1 LYLSRLFIK
10 TTVVQM
16 EIVISESQFSKLL
29 SEELRNDD
37 YFELGL
43 EYVKK
48 WVRENNIE
56 LPRPKVPVSWIL
68 DNYGSE
74 INQSLGLETWRGSNL
89 SRFGMEA
96 LRQGLVENPS
106 MVREGSFTE
115 KYSAIT
121 KKILR
126 SFLPDEF
133 GEIEIIENPNWH
145 VTIIIN
151 YNQEELLK
159 KEGRLNYLQNLKRE
173 LLQKLKSL
181 LSLKIGNRDYGN
193 IDLSI
198 EFKPESDWVTDVA
211 PKLIKQLK
219 KDMPFPIKR
228 VTKGSG
234 ALGVTLNIFIPYNF
248 RHKTRNHGVISVD
261 EQIKD
266 WFLNKGYKKPGSMI
280 DIRTSY

>member
-1 LYLSRLFIK
+1 
-10 TTVVQM
+10 M
-16 EIVISESQFSKLL
+16 EILISESQFSKLL
-29 SEELRNDD
+29 SEELNNDD

-74 INQSLGLETWRGSNL
+74 INQSLGFETWRGINL
-89 SRFGMEA
+89 SRIGREA
-96 LRQGLVENPS
+96 LQQGLVEDPS

-145 VTIIIN
+145 VTIIIH

-159 KEGRLNYLQNLKRE
+159 KEGGFNSFRNLKKE

-193 IDLSI
+193 IDLDI
-198 EFKPESDWVTDVA
+198 EFKPEDDWATEVV

-228 VTKGSG
+228 VTKSSSSI
-234 ALGVTLNIFIPYNF
+234 GVTLNIFIPYAVRFLKN
-248 RHKTRNHGVISVD
+248 RENGEINPD
-261 EQIKD
+261 EQIKE
-266 WFLNKGYKKPGSMI
+266 WFLNKGYKKPGSFI
-280 DIRTSY
+280 DVRTSF

>member
-1 LYLSRLFIK
+1 
-10 TTVVQM
+10 M
-16 EIVISESQFSKLL
+16 EILISESQFTKLL
-29 SEELRNDD
+29 SEGLNIDD
-37 YFELGL
+37 YIELGL

-68 DNYGSE
+68 DNYRTE
-74 INQSLGLETWRGSNL
+74 ISQSLGIDGWRGGSL
-89 SRFGMEA
+89 SSYGEKA
-96 LRQGLVENPS
+96 LKLGLVEDPS

-133 GEIEIIENPNWH
+133 GEIEIIENPNWR
-145 VTIIIN
+145 VRIIIH

-159 KEGRLNYLQNLKRE
+159 KEGGFNSHPKLKKE

-193 IDLSI
+193 IDLGI
-198 EFKPESDWVTDVA
+198 EFKPEDAWVTDVA

-228 VTKGSG
+228 VTKNAGSI
-234 ALGVTLNIFIPYNF
+234 GVTLNIFIPYKF
-248 RHKTRNHGVISVD
+248 THKTRNHGVIPVD
-261 EQIKD
+261 EQIRE
-266 WFLNKGYKKPGSMI
+266 WFLNKGYKKPESFI
-280 DIRTSY
+280 DIRTTY

>member
-1 LYLSRLFIK
+1 
-10 TTVVQM
+10 M
-16 EIVISESQFSKLL
+16 EILISESQFSKLL
-29 SEELRNDD
+29 LEDLNMDD
-37 YFELGL
+37 YIELGL

-56 LPRPKVPVSWIL
+56 LPRPKVPISWIL
-68 DNYGSE
+68 DNYRKE
-74 INQSLGLETWRGSNL
+74 ISQSLGIDEWRGGSL
-89 SRFGMEA
+89 SSIGAKA
-96 LRQGLVENPS
+96 LKLGLVEDPS

-145 VTIIIN
+145 VTIIIY
-151 YNQEELLK
+151 YNQEELIK
-159 KEGRLNYLQNLKRE
+159 KEGNLRNLRNLENE
-173 LLQKLKSL
+173 LFKKLKTL

-193 IDLSI
+193 TDLSI
-198 EFKPESDWVTDVA
+198 EFKPQDDWITNVA

-228 VTKGSG
+228 VTKSSSSY
-234 ALGVTLNIFIPYNF
+234 GVNLNIFIPYNF

>member
-1 LYLSRLFIK
+1 
-10 TTVVQM
+10 M
-16 EIVISESQFSKLL
+16 EILISESQFTKLL
-29 SEELRNDD
+29 SEELNIDD
-37 YFELGL
+37 YIELGL

-68 DNYGSE
+68 DNYRTE
-74 INQSLGLETWRGSNL
+74 ISRSLGIDGWRGGSL
-89 SRFGMEA
+89 SSIGEKA
-96 LRQGLVENPS
+96 LKLGLVEDPS

-133 GEIEIIENPNWH
+133 GEIEIIENPNWR
-145 VTIIIN
+145 VKIIIH
-151 YNQEELLK
+151 YNQEELIK
-159 KEGRLNYLQNLKRE
+159 KEGDLTSFLNLKRE

-181 LSLKIGNRDYGN
+181 LSLKIGNRDYGG

-198 EFKPESDWVTDVA
+198 EFEPEGYWVTDVA

-219 KDMPFPIKR
+219 KDMTFPIKR
-228 VTKGSG
+228 VTKSSNSY
-234 ALGVTLNIFIPYNF
+234 GVNLNIFIPYNF

-261 EQIKD
+261 EQIKE
-266 WFLNKGYKKPGSMI
+266 WFLNKGYKKPESMI